1 MRKIIIILGVAGLSF
16 PSLGAE
22 SAQNAFL
29 KKPADA
35 VEQPREHRRCAKKI
49 VLGGDKSVVACLMR
63 KRKGLTEAE
72 ETTGSTRDEPAQK
85 RGAAPSST
93 RRATSTPSSG
103 SRTPSHS
110 RRRHD
115 SH

>member
-1 MRKIIIILGVAGLSF
+1 MRKFIIILGVAGLSF
-16 PSLGAE
+16 PSFGAE
-22 SAQNAFL
+22 SVQNALL

-49 VLGGDKSVVACLMR
+49 ILGGDKSVVACLMR
-63 KRKGLTEAE
+63 KHKALTDTE
-72 ETTGSTRDEPAQK
+72 ETTGSTRDEPTQK
-85 RGAAPSST
+85 RGAPPSST

-103 SRTPSHS
+103 SGTPSHS
-110 RRRHD
+110 GRKHD